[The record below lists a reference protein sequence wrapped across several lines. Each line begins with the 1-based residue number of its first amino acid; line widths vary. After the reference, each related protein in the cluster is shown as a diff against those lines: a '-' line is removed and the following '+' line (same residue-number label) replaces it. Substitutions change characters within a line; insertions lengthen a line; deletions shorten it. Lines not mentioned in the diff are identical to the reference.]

1 MTQARGSNSVQIG
14 VKQPKLLFRMIPI
27 LTEFETL
34 YVTLTFKNFSQLFSY
49 KDDISVGIFNINGN
63 LNIENEI
70 GR

>member
-1 MTQARGSNSVQIG
+1 MTQARGSNSVKIG
-14 VKQPKLLFRMIPI
+14 VKQPKLLFRMITI
-27 LTEFETL
+27 FTEFETL